1 MVPPAVPIETA
12 GVLIQTDVFMRE
24 KPRRP
29 DGNSQ
34 RDKRVSS
41 ANAGSCWESPET
53 GAETT
58 L

>member
-1 MVPPAVPIETA
+1 MVPLAVPIETA
-12 GVLIQTDVFMRE
+12 GVLIQTDVFMRN

-29 DGNSQ
+29 DGSNQ

-41 ANAGSCWESPET
+41 ANAGSCWESLET
-53 GAETT
+53 VAEST